1 MGPRPSRR
9 ASSPAMQ
16 RERDRERLIAR
27 LARAAA
33 AVDTSDAVALAE
45 EALPLDNEAL
55 ALAEGRGLA
64 AESLEGG
71 AES

>member
-1 MGPRPSRR
+1 MRVPPSDR

-16 RERDRERLIAR
+16 RERDRERIIAR
-27 LARAAA
+27 FARAAA

-55 ALAEGRGLA
+55 ALAEGRDPT
-64 AESLEGG
+64 AE
-71 AES
+71 

>member
-1 MGPRPSRR
+1 MRAPPSDR
-9 ASSPAMQ
+9 ASSP
-16 RERDRERLIAR
+16 ETHDDRGVPFVAR
-27 LARAAA
+27 LVRAAA
-33 AVDTSDAVALAE
+33 TIDTSDAVALAE

-55 ALAEGRGLA
+55 ALVEGRDPA